1 MHESDSLEL
10 PPGTHVSGTVVE
22 ARVKAGGF
30 GTVYRARDPLT
41 GTLFALKFISLRQ
54 AEARARRECAIAM
67 PWHHANL
74 GRQLGFG
81 FWPLTLPRFLWL
93 KSLYIEGPELGVWAH
108 RDNPDARD
116 VVLKGMG
123 VTRAL
128 AVVHSHGVVHRD
140 VKEANILVRDRD
152 GEPVLV
158 DFGAARREG
167 QNTLTEGV
175 LPPGTADY
183 RAPEAWRFFLEKALQ
198 PGAHYRPGPADD
210 LYALGVVLYRLLTNR
225 SPFEVEVDEPES
237 LQAVLHQVPLPPH
250 ILNPRVPE
258 PLSGVCLKL
267 LEKRP
272 EDRYPS
278 ALALYEALDGLL
290 AGADD
295 SWRVPL
301 RDKASASEETRR
313 PRWLSM
319 LPRAGVAMAV
329 GVGLLY
335 GGWRLATWDEPSP
348 TQGWRSGQEV
358 ASPGAPPEIERA
370 SAPPQVANT
379 PAAVAPT
386 VTQSKDDAVTKPQA
400 PGAPGNTK
408 KKILAPAARW
418 CLGAAAAAQAA
429 CTGTPVRPTP
439 ADVSKSTPSL
449 PECPEGGFESM
460 KALELS
466 PLIDGLHLIG
476 FTPLGEPPDRVFVR
490 EGATTVELRDPWGKL
505 ERRSTFQGQL
515 VFGQNRV
522 YGRFTEA
529 RTPNGATFKI
539 CVELT
544 FGGDLGAKSKE
555 TKDTANIFS
564 VQDVVSV
571 YRERY

>member
-1 MHESDSLEL
+1 MGARAVPPASAIPPSHPVSKVGLRELSWEVGSICYRVRSEVNMHESDSLEL

-22 ARVKAGGF
+22 ARGKAGGF

-225 SPFEVEVDEPES
+225 SPFEGEAGEPP
-237 LQAVLHQVPLPPH
+237 PLPP
-250 ILNPRVPE
+250 
-258 PLSGVCLKL
+258 
-267 LEKRP
+267 
-272 EDRYPS
+272 
-278 ALALYEALDGLL
+278 LL
-290 AGADD
+290 AAH
-295 SWRVPL
+295 PH
-301 RDKASASEETRR
+301 
-313 PRWLSM
+313 P
-319 LPRAGVAMAV
+319 PRARAPER
-329 GVGLLY
+329 
-335 GGWRLATWDEPSP
+335 RLPET
-348 TQGWRSGQEV
+348 
-358 ASPGAPPEIERA
+358 PGE
-370 SAPPQVANT
+370 
-379 PAAVAPT
+379 
-386 VTQSKDDAVTKPQA
+386 
-400 PGAPGNTK
+400 
-408 KKILAPAARW
+408 AAR
-418 CLGAAAAAQAA
+418 G
-429 CTGTPVRPTP
+429 
-439 ADVSKSTPSL
+439 SL
-449 PECPEGGFESM
+449 PERP
-460 KALELS
+460 
-466 PLIDGLHLIG
+466 
-476 FTPLGEPPDRVFVR
+476 RVVR
-490 EGATTVELRDPWGKL
+490 GAGRTVG
-505 ERRSTFQGQL
+505 RSG
-515 VFGQNRV
+515 
-522 YGRFTEA
+522 
-529 RTPNGATFKI
+529 
-539 CVELT
+539 
-544 FGGDLGAKSKE
+544 
-555 TKDTANIFS
+555 
-564 VQDVVSV
+564 
-571 YRERY
+571 